1 MSTASYE
8 TFVTA
13 RGTKE
18 EYLSLLRCLR
28 TYADDRARQY
38 RKKKDCWYL
47 GDMWND
53 SIGEVTEEKLAEY
66 TKDGV
71 FRIGLEG
78 PYGIING
85 PIMDV
90 IDLFERLA
98 RCANVQI

>member
-38 RKKKDCWYL
+38 REKKDCWYL
-47 GDMWND
+47 GDMWNGRPAFMVD
-53 SIGEVTEEKLAEY
+53 YRNPL
-66 TKDGV
+66 
-71 FRIGLEG
+71 
-78 PYGIING
+78 
-85 PIMDV
+85 
-90 IDLFERLA
+90 
-98 RCANVQI
+98 